1 MLAYLCTILILGL
14 TVNWSAPAST
24 GDPRATYSR
33 ASAAIADGELPLA
46 IELLSELTH
55 QPDVTSPI
63 TMVAAFHLAECY
75 LLTNQPAQSLK
86 VLQQWARPIATDPA
100 AARLQP
106 NLPVQ
111 LISLVTDTC
120 RALEPTDSTVASLQ
134 SFVEAIAA
142 ESEVNALVEST
153 LPIDRVRQVA
163 AEELTRRL
171 LRLHRFADALAL
183 LKTHGNPR
191 LASEERLSD
200 LPLTET
206 HIQLAWAHH
215 DLQSG
220 RAALA
225 VERLRNMLDTLKLAS
240 EQQTGVRFALSEAY
254 IADNQ
259 PSLALEQL
267 HELAGPIATEMIPE
281 TETATETATEAKT
294 ETEAI
299 SDPLAMQGSMS
310 WRASVALRRSEL
322 LVRLRRTHE
331 AVPVLRQAKER
342 FPDFAQRH
350 EFDYLLARCAI
361 ADVHFDEARQ
371 HLRDVV
377 EAPSAAGTEAVLKAR
392 WMIGETHLLQ
402 REHQPALEAYQTVIA
417 FAGQSPWR
425 VRALVQAGKCFEL
438 LDQPEHAVEQYA
450 AALQA
455 ASLEDES
462 LLTVRLEAKERLEI
476 VRTTLSA
483 TRNRKGP
490 VKR

>member
-1 MLAYLCTILILGL
+1 MFAYLCTILTLCL
-14 TVNWSAPAST
+14 TANECAST
-24 GDPRATYSR
+24 ATDDPRATYSR
-33 ASAAIADGELPLA
+33 ASAAIADGDLTLA

-55 QPDVTSPI
+55 QPDATSPI
-63 TMVAAFHLAECY
+63 TIVAAFHLAECH
-75 LLTNQPAQSLK
+75 LLTDQPAQSLE
-86 VLQQWARPIATDPA
+86 VLQQWSRTIATDPA

-120 RALEPTDSTVASLQ
+120 RALKATDSTIISLQ
-134 SFVEAIAA
+134 SFVAAIAA
-142 ESEVNALVEST
+142 ESEVNT
-153 LPIDRVRQVA
+153 LAEGTLLIDRVRQVA
-163 AEELTRRL
+163 TEELIRRL

-183 LKTHGNPR
+183 LETHGNPS
-191 LASEERLSD
+191 LASGERLSD
-200 LPLTET
+200 LPLTAT
-206 HIQLAWAHH
+206 YIQLAWAHH

-225 VERLRNMLDTLKLAS
+225 VERLRSLLDTLKLVG
-240 EQQTGVRFALSEAY
+240 EQHQAVRFALSEAY

-267 HELAGPIATEMIPE
+267 DQLTDP
-281 TETATETATEAKT
+281 TATETATEA
-294 ETEAI
+294 EAI
-299 SDPLAMQGSMS
+299 PNPLAVLASVS
-310 WRASVALRRSEL
+310 WRASLALRRGEL
-322 LVRLRRTHE
+322 LVRLRRSRE
-331 AVPVLRQAKER
+331 AVPVLRQAKESY
-342 FPDFAQRH
+342 PDFAQRH

-361 ADVHFDEARQ
+361 ADVDFDQARQ

-377 EAPSAAGTEAVLKAR
+377 EAPSAAGTEAVLKAQ
-392 WMIGETHLLQ
+392 WMIGETYLLQ

-425 VRALVQAGKCFEL
+425 LRALVQAGKCLEL
-438 LDQPEHAVEQYA
+438 LDQPVRAAEQYA

-455 ASLEDES
+455 DSLEDES
-462 LLTVRLEAKERLEI
+462 LLTVRLEAKQRLEI

-483 TRNRKGP
+483 TRDRKGP